1 MLENFPMMPNRL
13 LDLWQSLLAGKQTRL
28 LQQPG
33 GSMRKSLPFAL
44 ALVVALSAGSL
55 AAHAQSYSSSVAL
68 TGITAAT
75 TYNSIPDGFDPVS
88 ATVSELE
95 EFGFPRRP
103 EPSDAKAY
111 SNWLR
116 AVSVT
121 RITPELVVKPGRYHR
136 PNQVLGTSASTKDNT
151 TNVSSGNWSGWSLVG
166 GSPVF
171 TEVVGL
177 WVVPSVN
184 NQFSTIN
191 GYMSEWVGIDGNCK
205 CNDLIQDGTEQ
216 QWTGGKASYYAWIEF
231 IPEAEIQIPNFPVAP
246 GDVIYAYSAVGTKNG
261 VINGLYYLANFNTRK
276 AVSASLAI
284 PPKTAFSGQSAEW
297 IVERTEINGNFNNP
311 LPFYADAFMS
321 DAYAYR
327 NGSNTKITYASEANQ
342 NIVMKQ
348 GSTSLSEAVAQ
359 DADSMWFE
367 WLAY

>member
-1 MLENFPMMPNRL
+1 
-13 LDLWQSLLAGKQTRL
+13 
-28 LQQPG
+28 
-33 GSMRKSLPFAL
+33 MRKLPVFAL
-44 ALVVALSAGSL
+44 AVGFAIVAGCLGAE
-55 AAHAQSYSSSVAL
+55 AQTYSSSVAL
-68 TGITAAT
+68 PGITGAT
-75 TYNSIPDGFDPVS
+75 TYNSVPEGFDPVS
-88 ATVSELE
+88 ASATELE
-95 EFGFPRRP
+95 QFGFPRRP
-103 EPSDAKAY
+103 EPSDALAY
-111 SNWLR
+111 QRWLK

-121 RITPELVVKPGRYHR
+121 RITPELEAKPGRYHQ
-136 PNQVLGTSASTKDNT
+136 PNHRLSSSAGTENT

-171 TEVVGL
+171 TDVVGL

-216 QWTGGKASYYAWIEF
+216 QWTGGKATYYAWIEF
-231 IPEAEIQIPNFPVAP
+231 IPESEVVINNFPVAP
-246 GDVIYAYSAVGTKNG
+246 GDVIYAYSAVTTKNG
-261 VINGLYYLANFNTRK
+261 VINGVYYLANYNTKK

-284 PPKTAFSGQSAEW
+284 PPKTTFSGQSTEW
-297 IVERTEINGNFNNP
+297 IVERTEVNGSFTNP
-311 LPFYADAFMS
+311 LPYYADAFMS

-327 NGSNTKITYASEANQ
+327 NGSSSPVYYDSEANE

-348 GSTSLSEAVAQ
+348 GSTSLSKSVAQ
-359 DADSMWFE
+359 DADSIWFE